1 MSENSSITLPLLITR
16 GFIAFPNN
24 ISSIEA
30 ARDFSTKA
38 IEVSRNEQSSLI
50 LIVAQKDPSIDNPSL
65 DDIYSVGSLCRITSF
80 SDQKNIFCLCDW
92 VKAHIAEHL
101 IVFRF
106 CKKEKVCDSFF
117 VCAVNHKSN
126 NSWGEAVA
134 LIFF

>member
-50 LIVAQKDPSIDNPSL
+50 LIVAQKDPSMIF
-65 DDIYSVGSLCRITSF
+65 IQSVL
-80 SDQKNIFCLCDW
+80 
-92 VKAHIAEHL
+92 
-101 IVFRF
+101 
-106 CKKEKVCDSFF
+106 
-117 VCAVNHKSN
+117 CAVLHLSLIKRNMLEFVFH
-126 NSWGEAVA
+126 A
-134 LIFF
+134 LIE